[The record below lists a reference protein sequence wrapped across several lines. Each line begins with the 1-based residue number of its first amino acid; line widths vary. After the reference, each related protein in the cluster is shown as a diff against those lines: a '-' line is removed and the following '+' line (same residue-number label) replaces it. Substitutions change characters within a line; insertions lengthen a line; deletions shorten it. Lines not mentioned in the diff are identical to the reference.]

1 MCKKVILKPDK
12 YNIDM
17 LFLAILDNALNP
29 HSWFENG
36 IYKFENQINKSHL
49 N

>member
-1 MCKKVILKPDK
+1 MCKKIILKPDN

-17 LFLAILDNALNP
+17 LFLAILDNALNL

-36 IYKFENQINKSHL
+36 IYKFENQFNKSYL